1 MNRTIIYCLAAVA
14 VMGAACAA
22 GSLFF
27 RETPQPQTY
36 TPHATISPGSGT
48 LSADNA
54 DDAPITT
61 PPTTVVFD
69 TRAQQRMEAIA
80 SDYRFEG
87 VAIAVKDGKLISR
100 YAAGV
105 ADYESY
111 APITEDSLF
120 CVGSLAKQFTATCI
134 LMLEERGKLS
144 VSDALGKYFP
154 ECPYGDDVTL
164 RNLLTMRSGIAEFYE
179 TYNDGYSQN
188 EIPAGTLAETVT
200 NENTAEDNRNQLEQ
214 WLFAQP
220 LVFEPGS
227 QCVYTNSNYFLLAR
241 LVERLSGR
249 SYEDFVRANIF
260 EPLGMTNSGFID
272 EMLDDPRLAKDAREA
287 QTVYVGITMGLGDII
302 TNAEDMQKWLL
313 SFSGNSLLSD
323 DSKQKMSSDADN
335 PGYGF
340 GVIPTENG
348 WSHNGVFTS
357 YTAFDYVDPKAGS
370 CVFAVTN
377 NQAALRGSISEMCL
391 RMMTELL

>member
-144 VSDALGKYFP
+144 VNDALGKYFP

-260 EPLGMTNSGFID
+260 EPLGMTSSGFID
-272 EMLDDPRLAKDAREA
+272 ELLDDPRLAKDAREA
-287 QTVYVGITMGLGDII
+287 HHVAVPVLPLACEGPLPPEVGDDVPLHLARHAVARYAVLVHRRRGRGYPSRTRKHPGLQLAAGD
-302 TNAEDMQKWLL
+302 D
-313 SFSGNSLLSD
+313 
-323 DSKQKMSSDADN
+323 
-335 PGYGF
+335 
-340 GVIPTENG
+340 
-348 WSHNGVFTS
+348 
-357 YTAFDYVDPKAGS
+357 
-370 CVFAVTN
+370 
-377 NQAALRGSISEMCL
+377 LRL
-391 RMMTELL
+391 RLQLRRGGGRKHRA